1 MLPATFMG
9 FKDFDDENNNNSE
22 DCNYYKLSFQR
33 FYSKLEERQT
43 CKNKIC
49 IYIANHCPKKFSGK
63 HIIHTLL
70 LTRFLINTQK
80 KKDRGWGKELK
91 NTHHPIWIFCEKDGT
106 FKDANFSNCC
116 LPLEPHC

>member
-22 DCNYYKLSFQR
+22 DCNYYKLSFQQ

-49 IYIANHCPKKFSGK
+49 IYIANHCPKKFSSK

-80 KKDRGWGKELK
+80 KKRQRVGEGAEE
-91 NTHHPIWIFCEKDGT
+91 H
-106 FKDANFSNCC
+106 SS
-116 LPLEPHC
+116 PHLDFL